1 MEEIVAAGAGVA
13 LFGVGEPSQARAF
26 RAKAGWTG
34 PIVVDAKGEA
44 YAAAGIGKIG
54 CLALLRPSLWLAS
67 IRSRKEGFQQTKV
80 QGDPWQLG
88 GTLVV
93 APGYRL
99 IYAYLNASP
108 QDEAPLD
115 AVVEAA
121 RSASAVR

>member
-1 MEEIVAAGAGVA
+1 
-13 LFGVGEPSQARAF
+13 VGQPAQAKSF
-26 RAKAGWTG
+26 RTMAGWKG
-34 PIVVDAKGEA
+34 AIVVDAEEQA
-44 YAAAGIGKIG
+44 YAAASMRKLG

-67 IRSRKEGFQQTKV
+67 IRSRKEGHKQGKV

-93 APGYRL
+93 APGDRVV
-99 IYAYLNASP
+99 YAYRNESP

-121 RSASAVR
+121 RAAGPIGARSA